1 MDTIP
6 VAGAAKIWTAKP
18 IAMKVR
24 ETPAMA
30 LSIAA
35 RGMTE
40 RNVPTKRTPT
50 SSSRPRRRHAH
61 SPASYALRAATAA
74 GTLRCRAVRY
84 TGAMIRVDHAKNVT
98 MLMPCGSAV
107 TG

>member
-18 IAMKVR
+18 IAMKVS

-50 SSSRPRRRHAH
+50 SSSRPRRRHARKRE
-61 SPASYALRAATAA
+61 RAASHPRA
-74 GTLRCRAVRY
+74 GVSTSSSSAHS
-84 TGAMIRVDHAKNVT
+84 A
-98 MLMPCGSAV
+98 GSASSGAGSV
-107 TG
+107 